1 MQVILYRPMTAYPRS
16 ETLLIRKTRNKIP
29 LKKSIKVQTP
39 NTPKVVVY
47 AAGFIKPASNI
58 CLYIVLADSRS
69 DS

>member
-29 LKKSIKVQTP
+29 LKKSIKVQTS

-47 AAGFIKPASNI
+47 AAGFTKPAANI
-58 CLYIVLADSRS
+58 CLYIAGG
-69 DS
+69 